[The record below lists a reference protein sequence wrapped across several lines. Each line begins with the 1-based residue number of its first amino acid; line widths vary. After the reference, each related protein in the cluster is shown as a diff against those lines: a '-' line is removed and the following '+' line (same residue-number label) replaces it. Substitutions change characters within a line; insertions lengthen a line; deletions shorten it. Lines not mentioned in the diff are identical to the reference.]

1 MTTGPTPFGPSSPRS
16 PSSRHSGSS
25 CGPSSEPTAA
35 SEKHTPRS
43 SNNSARNETNHANS
57 HRQTTSEGSQISY
70 LNAGNACRKQIPAG
84 VSGERPVT
92 CNASSP
98 ETIVFGGSPGT
109 TSTAKSRMIES
120 WRLSCFIS
128 LVAPAGLR
136 LAVVFLRRYEK
147 QATTNRRFTTD
158 SSGRRR
164 TRAQSRSR
172 APPRSPWMATISF
185 RGRGEAMTSPAV
197 FTAPLLG
204 WPGCQRLNRFER
216 RSPLM
221 ATDEDVACTCCG
233 RHLPRK
239 KLHSLGDDRAFIC
252 RRCGWWVALR
262 LHRDRP
268 PA

>member
-1 MTTGPTPFGPSSPRS
+1 MPKTVLPGFRRDSVSVGG
-16 PSSRHSGSS
+16 SG
-25 CGPSSEPTAA
+25 
-35 SEKHTPRS
+35 
-43 SNNSARNETNHANS
+43 
-57 HRQTTSEGSQISY
+57 GSI
-70 LNAGNACRKQIPAG
+70 IG
-84 VSGERPVT
+84 VSRT
-92 CNASSP
+92 WSSTRTFLP
-98 ETIVFGGSPGT
+98 KTIVFGGSPGT

-128 LVAPAGLR
+128 PVAPAGLR

-239 KLHSLGDDRAFIC
+239 KLHALGDDRAFIC

-262 LHRDRP
+262 LHGDRP

>member
-1 MTTGPTPFGPSSPRS
+1 MGWLGEVDGIEISIRAAEEKLGQMTQIVRLTLERRRPNGENPTP
-16 PSSRHSGSS
+16 
-25 CGPSSEPTAA
+25 
-35 SEKHTPRS
+35 TPRGS
-43 SNNSARNETNHANS
+43 RTVFRSQTVHHPFRCVWVSAGGYGAS
-57 HRQTTSEGSQISY
+57 I
-70 LNAGNACRKQIPAG
+70 LG
-84 VSGERPVT
+84 VSHLRQATSIGPPK
-92 CNASSP
+92 S
-98 ETIVFGGSPGT
+98 IVFGGSPGT

-128 LVAPAGLR
+128 PVAPAGLR

-239 KLHSLGDDRAFIC
+239 KLHALGDDRAFIC